1 LDSEQ
6 PDEFNASY
14 MNQSFLTGEADL
26 LEMEQTG
33 QQITF
38 KIYKGGISGQPTR
51 ITLNPKEARTLIMML
66 ATAIEGGPYTFKDK
80 DNFLGG
86 YDI

>member
-6 PDEFNASY
+6 PNEINSSY
-14 MNQSFLTGEADL
+14 MNQSFLTGDADL

-38 KIYKGGISGQPTR
+38 KIYKGGISGQPIR
-51 ITLNPKEARTLIMML
+51 ITLSPKEARTLIMML
-66 ATAIEGGPYTFKDK
+66 ATAIEGGPYIHK
-80 DNFLGG
+80 DNDNSLGG